1 MIFEIKLKT
10 ALKIGNFTKDRLTKN
25 DPVLGQL
32 NFEKERDMI
41 TISGGLLSD
50 YVFHIPIANCEYV
63 KASITD
69 KHPEP
74 PVQNPQDNTEPV
86 SKAAPKKRK

>member
-10 ALKIGNFTKDRLTKN
+10 ALKVGNFTKDRLVKN
-25 DPVLGQL
+25 DPHLGFL

-41 TISGGLLSD
+41 TISGGLMAD
-50 YVFHIPIANCEYV
+50 YVFHIPISNCEYV

-74 PVQNPQDNTEPV
+74 QAPRPLDNTEPV